1 MRTSLIDSSET
12 WDGDDL
18 HHSRTTV
25 QRALRYLARG
35 GDLSAAM
42 RLTAVLFVLL
52 VACATAAGPATPSD
66 PAPPI
71 PPKPAGVPGGKQW
84 KDVLDKTKEP
94 IAKAN
99 KAFAKS
105 AETAKRVL
113 DKLKN
118 PFAKMG
124 SKAYGNKN
132 SGQTNND
139 AKGSENTPPP
149 AGQASAGGSWWKKGG
164 WFNKKGGMFSDLKKK
179 VAEQADKFKN
189 ARGDGAL
196 VIPLS
201 PWSC

>member
-1 MRTSLIDSSET
+1 MQWHDHNHKISQYEY
-12 WDGDDL
+12 
-18 HHSRTTV
+18 
-25 QRALRYLARG
+25 RYWVRVIRIRSILWMHQCG
-35 GDLSAAM
+35 YV
-42 RLTAVLFVLL
+42 T
-52 VACATAAGPATPSD
+52 
-66 PAPPI
+66 
-71 PPKPAGVPGGKQW
+71 KQ
-84 KDVLDKTKEP
+84 
-94 IAKAN
+94 AN